1 VPDGPLDQGPAGAPD
16 SPTPDGLTAHS
27 HSTTLPR
34 RAQTPSGE
42 EMPRVASL
50 IRLSGSEPAVSSAPR
65 AAITTACLV
74 LLALAAAPLPALAAS
89 PSGPSPDP
97 APARS
102 GPMPAPAP
110 VSRAPAPSRPA
121 AQVTAPAG
129 PSPTAGAVV
138 SGGAPAAAAPAHAA
152 VAARHR
158 RARRA
163 ARRHPARHA
172 AAAGVVRHRAI
183 APVSVTASR
192 LPSVSDA
199 TRDTSGP
206 LARGALAL
214 LVLALAGAALLDR
227 LRRDPRGQRERW

>member
-1 VPDGPLDQGPAGAPD
+1 MSQDY
-16 SPTPDGLTAHS
+16 
-27 HSTTLPR
+27 
-34 RAQTPSGE
+34 
-42 EMPRVASL
+42 VAREGKDAIGGRCLVSYRL
-50 IRLSGSEPAVSSAPR
+50 IRSAGSEPACHRAPR
-65 AAITTACLV
+65 AAITACLV
-74 LLALAAAPLPALAAS
+74 FLALMAVPAAAIAAS

-102 GPMPAPAP
+102 GPAPDPAP

-121 AQVTAPAG
+121 AQVIAPAG
-129 PSPTAGAVV
+129 PSQTTGAVV

-152 VAARHR
+152 AAPRHGT
-158 RARRA
+158 ARRA
-163 ARRHPARHA
+163 AKRRAVRHA
-172 AAAGVVRHRAI
+172 ATAGVVRRRAT

-214 LVLALAGAALLDR
+214 LVLALASAALLDR